1 MNLRL
6 NPASRIEISNHRG
19 HGREGETR
27 MEATMDAA
35 CSPRTVA
42 RQTPHP
48 ESAIAGIRL
57 AEPRTVHNRDHQPSR
72 SPAGAEGRMGP
83 AWSCCRLCR
92 NGPFPLRGARAGA
105 EAPVC
110 ASNGF
115 KRRFS
120 RPGRGLIR
128 RMRRISHYD
137 AESLHNYPG
146 GAPDP
151 GCKSLIL
158 SPDLC
163 TKLFGVGCYAALGPS
178 IYS

>member
-110 ASNGF
+110 ATNGF
-115 KRRFS
+115 QRRLS
-120 RPGRGLIR
+120 RPGHGL
-128 RMRRISHYD
+128 MRNRYITPPKKLSIF
-137 AESLHNYPG
+137 G
-146 GAPDP
+146 R
-151 GCKSLIL
+151 KSLIL
-158 SPDLC
+158 TPALC
-163 TKLFGVGCYAALGPS
+163 TKLFGSGCYAALGPS